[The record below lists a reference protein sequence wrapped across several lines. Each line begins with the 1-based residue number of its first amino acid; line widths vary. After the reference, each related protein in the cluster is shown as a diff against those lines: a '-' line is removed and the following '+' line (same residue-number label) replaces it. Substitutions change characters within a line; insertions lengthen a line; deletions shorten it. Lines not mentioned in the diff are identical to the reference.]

1 VLDSTFSA
9 DPAAEPNSTRRT
21 SLKFFP
27 VTVTRVPPVSAPDD
41 GDTRETV
48 GLGIGAAFADADSAD
63 ADSADVE
70 AADATV
76 GLAAASP
83 TATAHAIANV
93 STLRGLTG
101 AP

>member
-1 VLDSTFSA
+1 
-9 DPAAEPNSTRRT
+9 
-21 SLKFFP
+21 
-27 VTVTRVPPVSAPDD
+27 VSAPDD

-48 GLGIGAAFADADSAD
+48 GLGIGAAFADADSADADSADADSAD

>member
-1 VLDSTFSA
+1 
-9 DPAAEPNSTRRT
+9 
-21 SLKFFP
+21 
-27 VTVTRVPPVSAPDD
+27 VSAPDD

-48 GLGIGAAFADADSAD
+48 GLGVGAAFADADSAD
-63 ADSADVE
+63 ADSADADSADADSADADVE